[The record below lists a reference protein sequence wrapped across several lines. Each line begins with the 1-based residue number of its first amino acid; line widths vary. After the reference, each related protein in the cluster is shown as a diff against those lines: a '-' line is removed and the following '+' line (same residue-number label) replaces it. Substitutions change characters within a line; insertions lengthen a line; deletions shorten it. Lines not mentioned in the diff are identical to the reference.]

1 VKALLLIEA
10 EAIDLDRRSAED
22 ILVVRVKERGSK
34 DESGDMSHLISPL
47 KLLNTLHLIC
57 PDIQKL
63 AITIPLRLSH
73 AIVHNTT
80 LRD

>member
-1 VKALLLIEA
+1 MKALLATEA

-22 ILVVRVKERGSK
+22 ILVASVRERGSNL
-34 DESGDMSHLISPL
+34 ESYESSYRPL

-63 AITIPLRLSH
+63 AITSIHCYSL
-73 AIVHNTT
+73 
-80 LRD
+80 